1 MTEQMQTPP
10 SPVDTTRAAD
20 PTGGAPANR
29 SLMFGC
35 VGVLIAISVFLI
47 GAAVGFGL
55 GRWNSAGVTAQNMV
69 TGALNPNAASGP
81 AAAELEPK
89 FDVFWEAM
97 NLLYRDFYGELPTD
111 ENATY
116 GAIRGVLGELDD
128 PNTSFMEP
136 EEAEFF
142 RTSIEGA
149 FEGIGARVQ
158 WNEDFD
164 TVQVVEPFENQPAWN
179 AGIRRGDLILAVDGE
194 TVVGTNVTDA
204 VMRIR
209 GPKGSTVLLN
219 IAREGEAEPFDVEVM
234 RDRIELPTIGT
245 DTLGEAGDIAYVKL
259 NTFNENA
266 GQLVREAVEQAMQ
279 NDPAGI
285 IFDLRGNTGGL
296 LREAVKVA
304 SVFMD
309 DQDVLIERFSDG
321 REETYATSG
330 KAAAA
335 DVPLVVLVNGGSAS
349 ASEIVAGALQD
360 AGRAQLIGTTTF
372 GKGSVQLP
380 HSLSDGGIMRV
391 TIARWYTPL
400 DRSIDG
406 SGLEPDEVVELT
418 EEDRDA
424 ERDPQLDAALAA
436 LEKQKN

>member
-1 MTEQMQTPP
+1 
-10 SPVDTTRAAD
+10 
-20 PTGGAPANR
+20 
-29 SLMFGC
+29 
-35 VGVLIAISVFLI
+35 
-47 GAAVGFGL
+47 
-55 GRWNSAGVTAQNMV
+55 
-69 TGALNPNAASGP
+69 
-81 AAAELEPK
+81 
-89 FDVFWEAM
+89 
-97 NLLYRDFYGELPTD
+97 
-111 ENATY
+111 
-116 GAIRGVLGELDD
+116 
-128 PNTSFMEP
+128 
-136 EEAEFF
+136 
-142 RTSIEGA
+142 
-149 FEGIGARVQ
+149 
-158 WNEDFD
+158 
-164 TVQVVEPFENQPAWN
+164 
-179 AGIRRGDLILAVDGE
+179 
-194 TVVGTNVTDA
+194 
-204 VMRIR
+204 
-209 GPKGSTVLLN
+209 
-219 IAREGEAEPFDVEVM
+219 M

-304 SVFMD
+304 SVFID

-330 KAAAA
+330 KAAAP

>member
-1 MTEQMQTPP
+1 MTEQTQTPP
-10 SPVDTTRAAD
+10 SPVDTTRSPDVSDA
-20 PTGGAPANR
+20 ANR

-55 GRWNSAGVTAQNMV
+55 GRWNSGGVTAQNV
-69 TGALNPNAASGP
+69 VAGALNPNAAGGP

-89 FDVFWEAM
+89 FGVFWEAM
-97 NLLYRDFYGELPTD
+97 NLLYRDFYGELPSD
-111 ENATY
+111 DDATY

-158 WNEDFD
+158 WNDDFD

-424 ERDPQLDAALAA
+424 ERDPQLDVALAA